1 MKPTQCARLPLQPS
15 ASWRGMRAGRGSRDG
30 GTCSRPGGR
39 RGMALPVTLTLLLG
53 LAILSMAIVSLSV
66 TSSRL
71 ADRGFQKTQATALA
85 EAGVHA
91 FYTRIAVG
99 MANAS
104 NPTYPASLSSATLS
118 STIGGVSATDGSYSA
133 RLVNTPTASTSGT
146 TTTYTFVVE
155 GTGTAPNG
163 VTQSKV
169 RSVFTESRGS
179 YNSYPFPN
187 GAVESNGTITLSGG
201 AKTSDPSGNHLAG
214 ADANGVVDLSGGSTV
229 DGVIAVAASAFSTT
243 VSKCPG
249 QTVQQLS
256 SPLTFPSASTLST
269 WASSWKAQAEE
280 ATSSFPSGQ
289 ILSSYSAGGSTVS
302 LTAPCY
308 ISGGLTLSGGASL
321 TVQPDTS
328 ATAPYILYVHGN
340 IVASGG
346 SSITNNGVLIIS
358 DGTITA
364 SGGSSV
370 AGYAVTDLTNSGLIS
385 LSTSNNNAIC
395 LSGGTAA
402 NSIGFCYAAEG
413 GATLSGGS
421 QITGSL
427 IAGGTGATVTFSGGS
442 SLIYPDGLNN
452 FKGFPSQGYAAGALS
467 RWDQIL

>member
-1 MKPTQCARLPLQPS
+1 MTPTHCSRLPLKPH
-15 ASWRGMRAGRGSRDG
+15 ASWRGMRAGRASKDG
-30 GTCSRPGGR
+30 GACSCPCGR

-53 LAILSMAIVSLSV
+53 LAILGMAIVSLSV

-91 FYTRIAVG
+91 FYTKIAIG

-104 NPTYPASLSSATLS
+104 NPTYPASVSSATLS
-118 STIGGVSATDGSYSA
+118 STIGGVSTTDGTYSA
-133 RLVNTPTASTSGT
+133 RLVNTPAASTSGT
-146 TTTYTFVVE
+146 ATTYTFVVE
-155 GTGTAPNG
+155 GAGTAPNG

-169 RSVFTESRGS
+169 RSVFTVSRGA
-179 YNSYPFPN
+179 YGSYPFVN
-187 GAVESNGTITLSGG
+187 SALESNGTITLSGG
-201 AKTSDPSGNHLAG
+201 AKTSDPSGHHLAS
-214 ADANGVVDLSGGSTV
+214 ASANGVVDVSGGSSV
-229 DGVIAVAASAFSTT
+229 DGVIAVAASAYSTT
-243 VSKCPG
+243 LSKCPG

-269 WASSWKAQAEE
+269 WASSWTGQAKE

-289 ILSSYSAGGSTVS
+289 ILSSFSAGSTAVT

-328 ATAPYILYVHGN
+328 AAAPYILYVHGK

-346 SSITNNGVLIIS
+346 SSITNKGVLIIS
-358 DGTITA
+358 DSTITA
-364 SGGSSV
+364 SGGSCV
-370 AGYAVTDLTNSGLIS
+370 AGYSVTDLTNSGLIS
-385 LSTSNNNAIC
+385 LSTSSNGAIT

-427 IAGGTGATVTFSGGS
+427 IAGGTSCSVTFSGGS
-442 SLIYPDGLNN
+442 SLVYPDGLNS
-452 FKGFPSQGYAAGALS
+452 FKGFPSMGYTAGALS
-467 RWDQIL
+467 QWNQIL